1 MQFRHLPPI
10 LIMLLSG
17 IIGIR
22 LALSPVA
29 VVGSE
34 CTPDHPYYYSDCDGP
49 AWTATPITIIPT
61 ASENDLPDTDPPLQ
75 IPTRNATQIAELT
88 QTPDTTPQATPSAT
102 STVQIT
108 NTALMIPTVTATPM
122 PTNIRTVT
130 TQFTPTSVGIIV
142 NETTSTITCQRHNQI
157 IVRGKTDPYSL
168 LLITFDGRTVG
179 GGISYASGSYA
190 IPLMVGDESTG
201 MHRIQILERN
211 TNRVIKQ
218 LTCSV
223 P

>member
-1 MQFRHLPPI
+1 
-10 LIMLLSG
+10 MLLSG

-34 CTPDHPYYYSDCDGP
+34 CTPDHPYYHSDCDGP

-61 ASENDLPDTDPPLQ
+61 ASEDDLPDTDPPLQ

-88 QTPDTTPQATPSAT
+88 QTPATTPQATPSAT
-102 STVQIT
+102 STAEIT
-108 NTALMIPTVTATPM
+108 NTAVSIQTAT
-122 PTNIRTVT
+122 R
-130 TQFTPTSVGIIV
+130 TPTSIRTTTVQSTPTVVDTIV
-142 NETTSTITCQRHNQI
+142 DETTTSIICPRYSKI